1 VAISADNGVEHIS
14 YFRRSL
20 DADDFVKYL
29 KELRVKLGDE
39 KVCLFMDQ
47 LSVHRSYK
55 ARDKMTELGFKWL
68 FNAAYYPDGNGI
80 ELIFAQVKLK
90 FKKMRVQAILNGK
103 RDRARV

>member
-1 VAISADNGVEHIS
+1 
-14 YFRRSL
+14 
-20 DADDFVKYL
+20 
-29 KELRVKLGDE
+29 
-39 KVCLFMDQ
+39 
-47 LSVHRSYK
+47 
-55 ARDKMTELGFKWL
+55 MTELGFKWL

>member
-1 VAISADNGVEHIS
+1 
-14 YFRRSL
+14 
-20 DADDFVKYL
+20 
-29 KELRVKLGDE
+29 
-39 KVCLFMDQ
+39 MDQ

-55 ARDKMTELGFKWL
+55 ARDKMMELGFKWL
-68 FNAAYYPDGNGI
+68 FNAVYYPDGNGI